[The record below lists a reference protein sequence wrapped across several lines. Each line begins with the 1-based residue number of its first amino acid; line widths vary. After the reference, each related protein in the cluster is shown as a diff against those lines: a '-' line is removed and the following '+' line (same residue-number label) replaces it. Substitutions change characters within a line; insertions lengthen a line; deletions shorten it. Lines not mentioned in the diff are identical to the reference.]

1 MSQKILQH
9 ISLTDELINISR
21 IISNSGVSS
30 YIVGGFIRDSLI
42 GIKTVDIDIA
52 VNNKVSEIGTLL
64 AKKTNGKCIPLD
76 KKRNIYRVITGTLY
90 SNIQDDIV

>member
-52 VNNKVSEIGTLL
+52 VTNKVSEIGTLL
-64 AKKTNGKCIPLD
+64 AKKTNGKCITLD
-76 KKRNIYRVITGTLY
+76 KKRNIYRNI
-90 SNIQDDIV
+90 SNFFIIYLQV

>member
-52 VNNKVSEIGTLL
+52 VTNKVSEIGTLL
-64 AKKTNGKCIPLD
+64 AKKTNGKCITLD
-76 KKRNIYRVITGTLY
+76 KKRNIYITSILGCSVRY
-90 SNIQDDIV
+90 CN

>member
-9 ISLTDELINISR
+9 ISLTDELISISR

-52 VNNKVSEIGTLL
+52 VSNKVSEIGTLL
-64 AKKTNGKCIPLD
+64 AKKTNGKCITLD
-76 KKRNIYRVITGTLY
+76 KKRNI
-90 SNIQDDIV
+90 